1 MQRDVDD
8 VRARLGRS
16 ERRPQQLGGRRA
28 RQQLYGLLHRRG
40 ELGWPAVGGG
50 RDRGHAE
57 SLALQRP
64 RGDERVELEEE
75 ARDPLLV
82 QPLELRRLEAHSLH
96 AHVQLEDLLPR
107 LLRLPP

>member
-1 MQRDVDD
+1 MQRDVDNA
-8 VRARLGRS
+8 RARVGRS

-28 RQQLYGLLHRRG
+28 RQQLDGLLHRGG
-40 ELGWPAVGGG
+40 ELGGPALGGG
-50 RDRGHAE
+50 RHRGNAE

-64 RGDERVELEEE
+64 RGNERVELKEE
-75 ARDPLLV
+75 ARDALLV